1 MHLSGPG
8 DGDGGDGEGTRDGV
22 ETFIVSFHNL
32 DRYFQVPSILN
43 AAVSLENIHTQSIT
57 CTLTS
62 NH

>member
-32 DRYFQVPSILN
+32 DRYFQVLSI
-43 AAVSLENIHTQSIT
+43 
-57 CTLTS
+57 
-62 NH
+62 